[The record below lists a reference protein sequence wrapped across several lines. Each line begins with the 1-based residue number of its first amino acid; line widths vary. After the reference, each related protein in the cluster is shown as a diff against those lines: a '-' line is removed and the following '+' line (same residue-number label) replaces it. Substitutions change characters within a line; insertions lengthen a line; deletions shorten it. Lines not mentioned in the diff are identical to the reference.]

1 MGKYVRALS
10 KSSIWRLDILIFITL
25 GTQDKEFTRL
35 IKEIE
40 ELKKD
45 GIIKEKVV
53 IQAGTTKYLSDELEI
68 IDYLSMEEF
77 EKYIKK
83 SKFIITHGGVGSI
96 LDAIKHNKKVI
107 AVPRLAKYDEHENNH
122 QIQIVEKFA
131 ELGYIIDAG
140 NLKRLKDKILK
151 IDEFKPKKFVSNNS
165 KMIKLIEDYIGE

>member
-1 MGKYVRALS
+1 M
-10 KSSIWRLDILIFITL
+10 IFVIL

-35 IKEIE
+35 VKEIE
-40 ELKKD
+40 NLKKD
-45 GIIKEKVV
+45 EIIKEKVV
-53 IQAGTTKYLSDELEI
+53 IQAGITKYKSDFIEV

-83 SKFIITHGGVGSI
+83 AKFIITHGGVGSI

-107 AVPRLAKYDEHENNH
+107 AVPRLEKYDEHDNNH

-140 NLKRLKDKILK
+140 NLKRLGNKILEIEK
-151 IDEFKPKKFVSNNS
+151 FKPKKFVSNNS
-165 KMIKLIEDYIGE
+165 KMIKLIEDYIGD

>member
-1 MGKYVRALS
+1 M
-10 KSSIWRLDILIFITL
+10 IFVIL

-35 IKEIE
+35 VEEIE
-40 ELKKD
+40 NLKKD

-53 IQAGTTKYLSDELEI
+53 IQAGITKYESNFIEI

-83 SKFIITHGGVGSI
+83 AKFVITHGGVGSI

-107 AVPRLAKYDEHENNH
+107 AVPRLEKYDEHDNNH

-140 NLKRLKDKILK
+140 NLKRLGNKILELEK
-151 IDEFKPKKFVSNNS
+151 FKPKKFVSNNS
-165 KMIKLIEDYIGE
+165 KMIKLIEDYIGD